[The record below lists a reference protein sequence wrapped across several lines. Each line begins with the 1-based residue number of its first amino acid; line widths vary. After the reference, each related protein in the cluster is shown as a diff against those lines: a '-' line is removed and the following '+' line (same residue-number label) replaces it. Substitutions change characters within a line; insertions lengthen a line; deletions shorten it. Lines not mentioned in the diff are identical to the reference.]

1 MAERPGQQQVT
12 AQVGAELISLML
24 PDVDLELVQLLLS
37 RVFGS
42 AAGCR
47 ADHGGRRGGDG
58 KPQTGLLPELVELLT
73 LIRDSGIDSAQLDAI
88 LGAGPPE
95 TLPVGDDK
103 PGPEPRSSIQPLT
116 DQ

>member
-37 RVFGS
+37 RAFGS
-42 AAGCR
+42 AAGGR
-47 ADHGGRRGGDG
+47 ADHEGRRGGDG
-58 KPQTGLLPELVELLT
+58 QPQTGLLPELVELLT

-88 LGAGPPE
+88 LGRDPE
-95 TLPVGDDK
+95 TLPGGDDK